1 MRRTIGTA
9 TTPGRWRRLRTL
21 RIALA
26 TALIVAAPFVG
37 GRDPGGT
44 GPRAGADSSSGGT
57 SLTGTSLAE
66 TASVPGGRPGAESGA
81 APPGSHT
88 GEPLRVVPVPLADP
102 GVADVLSPGDLVD
115 LVAVDTSHADPDRP
129 GPVLVAHGA
138 RVRDTPDGRPGTRSI
153 LVEVPESAAA
163 SLAATAAGTPLA
175 VIVHG

>member
-9 TTPGRWRRLRTL
+9 TTPGRWRARRTA

-37 GRDPGGT
+37 GRD
-44 GPRAGADSSSGGT
+44 AGSAGSTPDDPVTPQGLS
-57 SLTGTSLAE
+57 
-66 TASVPGGRPGAESGA
+66 GAEAQA
-81 APPGSHT
+81 ALPPDTQAGQS
-88 GEPLRVVPVPLADP
+88 LRVVPVPLADP
-102 GVADVLSPGDLVD
+102 SVADVLSPGDLVD
-115 LVAVDTSHADPDRP
+115 LVAVDIANEDPHDR
-129 GPVLVAHGA
+129 GPVLVARGA
-138 RVRDTPDGRPGTRSI
+138 RVLQTPEGRAGARSI